1 MYWCKECN
9 RPLADPL
16 ITTEYEIHR
25 EVDDRRYERFEI
37 PYCPA
42 CGHEVYEAKQCSC
55 GKWTNCLDD
64 WCADCL
70 RIRDKAVIHCIAQI
84 RLNSKLK
91 LSSEETRDLILNYFG
106 DVI

>member
-16 ITTEYEIHR
+16 IATEYEIHR
-25 EVDDRRYERFEI
+25 DERFEI

-70 RIRDKAVIHCIAQI
+70 RIRDKAVMHCIAQI

>member
-16 ITTEYEIHR
+16 IATEYEIHR

-42 CGHEVYEAKQCSC
+42 CGHEVYEAKTMQ
-55 GKWTNCLDD
+55 
-64 WCADCL
+64 L
-70 RIRDKAVIHCIAQI
+70 REVDELPG
-84 RLNSKLK
+84 RLVRGLPENQ
-91 LSSEETRDLILNYFG
+91 R
-106 DVI
+106 